1 MRKTEKI
8 PLEIKNEICLFNF
21 VSSYDAEEKKYY
33 CGHPMVEDAANW
45 ASLRISRHVINALLT
60 LQTAS

>member
-1 MRKTEKI
+1 MKYVSSILFSSKI
-8 PLEIKNEICLFNF
+8 TKN
-21 VSSYDAEEKKYY
+21 SYDAEEKKYY

>member
-1 MRKTEKI
+1 MKYFSSSSFFSSKI
-8 PLEIKNEICLFNF
+8 THN
-21 VSSYDAEEKKYY
+21 SYDAEQKKYY
-33 CGHPMVEDAANW
+33 CGLPMVEDTANW